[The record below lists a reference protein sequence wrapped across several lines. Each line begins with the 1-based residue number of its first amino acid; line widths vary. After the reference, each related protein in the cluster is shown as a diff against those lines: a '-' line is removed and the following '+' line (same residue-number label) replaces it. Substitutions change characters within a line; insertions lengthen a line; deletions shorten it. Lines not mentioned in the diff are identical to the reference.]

1 MSNTR
6 QAARRAATVLAILGG
21 LALSALV
28 QPVSAQTESWP
39 NRPVRLVNGFLP
51 GGSSDIVARLM
62 AQHLS
67 ERLGQSVVVETRAGA
82 GGSIATDHVVKQPGD
97 GYTWGL
103 LVSGHATQAVMMKK
117 LPYDPVGDLAMVSTI
132 TTYPMMIATRADAP
146 YKTLGDVIA
155 KAKAEP
161 GKVSY
166 SSAGIGT
173 GHHLL
178 GEWINA
184 EGRVDMVHVPFRGGT
199 SVLTDVMSGRIDIM
213 IETMTLALSHVK
225 SGKMRALAV
234 TSPRPLDYL
243 PGVPLATETLPGVIY
258 ESWLGIFTSPGTP
271 PAIIQR
277 INTEMRAVLQKPE
290 VVQRLA
296 DLGGSAMPSSPDEL
310 RARVVSDIEKWKR
323 IVDSRNIER
332 Q

>member
-1 MSNTR
+1 
-6 QAARRAATVLAILGG
+6 
-21 LALSALV
+21 
-28 QPVSAQTESWP
+28 
-39 NRPVRLVNGFLP
+39 
-51 GGSSDIVARLM
+51 
-62 AQHLS
+62 
-67 ERLGQSVVVETRAGA
+67 
-82 GGSIATDHVVKQPGD
+82 
-97 GYTWGL
+97 
-103 LVSGHATQAVMMKK
+103 
-117 LPYDPVGDLAMVSTI
+117 
-132 TTYPMMIATRADAP
+132 MMIATRSDAP

-184 EGRVDMVHVPFRGGT
+184 EGRVDMVHVPFKGGT

-243 PGVPLATETLPGVIY
+243 PGVPLATDTLPGVIY

-271 PAIIQR
+271 PAVIQR

-296 DLGGSAMPSSPDEL
+296 DLGGSAMPSSPAEL
-310 RARVVSDIEKWKR
+310 RARVVSDIDKWKR